1 MDAPRGRSGGRAGS
15 ASLCSRHSPWLI
27 PLLLYETLVLNVAV
41 MTAGSRDEGI
51 TASQGNTM
59 EVLDNVLLSLIF
71 CWIVQKTEKSRFI
84 HSSAR
89 RDREEAQP
97 RGPGPGFHN
106 LM

>member
-15 ASLCSRHSPWLI
+15 ASLCSRYSPWLI
-27 PLLLYETLVLNVAV
+27 HVLLYETLVLNVAI
-41 MTAGSRDEGI
+41 MTAGSRDQGI

-71 CWIVQKTEKSRFI
+71 CWIAQKMEKSRFT

-89 RDREEAQP
+89 RDRRKHSLVVLAQD
-97 RGPGPGFHN
+97 FTI
-106 LM
+106 